1 MIRPPYILL
10 TKLWLLCV
18 FSGYNQNFLY
28 CTSEICSL
36 KLKGWNFMSR
46 LVCDSL
52 VILSSPVL
60 RLYGPYLTGKLEWKG
75 KTNHFVTC
83 HVQEYKSTVVLLKTE
98 WCGTYSHGRL
108 DVLELEEDPPPLLR
122 THNLQLL
129 SCHPQEHRATQ
140 HTQTTHR
147 AEREGG
153 MNKSWKGDTILIL

>member
-1 MIRPPYILL
+1 MFSVVIISISSIAQWKGIKLKVPTR
-10 TKLWLLCV
+10 LWL
-18 FSGYNQNFLY
+18 SGPP
-28 CTSEICSL
+28 
-36 KLKGWNFMSR
+36 
-46 LVCDSL
+46 V
-52 VILSSPVL
+52 SSPPKALWALPHWQAGVERKNQRSGIGL
-60 RLYGPYLTGKLEWKG
+60 GFRNQL
-75 KTNHFVTC
+75 VTC